1 MCPLEKTGETEN
13 ISKETITKIKYKQ
26 MMWKKYIHTGNE
38 EDYTIYTEA
47 LNQAT
52 AEIQREAMKTN

>member
-1 MCPLEKTGETEN
+1 
-13 ISKETITKIKYKQ
+13 

-52 AEIQREAMKTN
+52 AEIQREAIKNQLLI